1 MRKVKVFFLVLFF
14 FFLWAWASLL
24 ALDVNTATEEELAE
38 LPGIGPV
45 LARRIVEYRRTH
57 GPFRGPE
64 DLLAIKGIGPKRLS
78 RLKAYLD
85 FGKPG
90 FRGGA
95 SEEVPETQLSSGPFI
110 YRWVDEKGVVHFTE
124 FPEEIPARYRARAER
139 IPFSAGHTGK
149 EESLPESPR
158 PSPKAS
164 SGKASRKPATD
175 ILGRDLAWYRKEKVR
190 LKNEIARLRAQI
202 EENRQVMR
210 LLHGGSPQARRGTRT
225 KYGLK
230 LGKGPLLRRWAEY
243 KRLRRINQELEKKLA
258 ELEYRLEKGLYR
270 EALRTHAPEEV
281 LKFLK
286 EDP

>member
-1 MRKVKVFFLVLFF
+1 MRGKWLPFFSIVLLFAALLP
-14 FFLWAWASLL
+14 LWA
-24 ALDVNTATEEELAE
+24 LDLNTATEKELAG

-45 LARRIVEYRRTH
+45 LARRIVEYRRRH
-57 GPFRGPE
+57 GPFRSPE
-64 DLLAIKGIGPKRLS
+64 DLLAIKGIGPRRLE
-78 RLKAYLD
+78 RLRPYLN
-85 FGKPG
+85 FGPG
-90 FRGGA
+90 GG
-95 SEEVPETQLSSGPFI
+95 EGPSSAPVSGGFI
-110 YRWVDEKGVVHFTE
+110 YRWVDEKGVVHFTQ
-124 FPEEIPARYRARAER
+124 FPEEIPRRYRSRVER
-139 IPFSAGHTGK
+139 IPFPSASPSGGK
-149 EESLPESPR
+149 SAPSRSPVSSPE
-158 PSPKAS
+158 KAS
-164 SGKASRKPATD
+164 SEKGKPATD
-175 ILGRDLAWYRKEKVR
+175 ILGRDLAWYRREKVR

-281 LKFLK
+281 LRFLRN
-286 EDP
+286 DP